1 MARWPS
7 AAAAWPSAA
16 AAWPGSGRVA
26 GQRQRGRAQQR
37 GGAAA
42 AWPDS
47 ARLHVLAD
55 AAHLAAIASA
65 HEVTGELIGHFQQA
79 VTAGEIWR
87 SER

>member
-7 AAAAWPSAA
+7 AAAAWPGG
-16 AAWPGSGRVA
+16 GSVA

>member
-1 MARWPS
+1 MAGRRTRHGAVAERGGS
-7 AAAAWPSAA
+7 VAA
-16 AAWPGSGRVA
+16 R
-26 GQRQRGRAQQR
+26 RQRGR
-37 GGAAA
+37 AAA